1 MSKSAIFPGSFDPF
15 TIGHADIVNRALP
28 YFDKIIIAIGN
39 NSSKQYLF
47 SVDERIKSI
56 SNYYKNEIKIS
67 VITYDGLTADFC
79 KENEIT
85 TIIRG
90 LRSVIDFEYEQSIA
104 QMNSSLGNGPETFFL
119 MCKPEHAHISSTIIR
134 DIIRNGGDAKPWT
147 II

>member
-47 SVDERIKSI
+47 SVEERI
-56 SNYYKNEIKIS
+56 IS